1 MDKLFI
7 VAAGLFIIIISCGN
21 FADAQDARSNMPVPA
36 AEIYK
41 NMLAFAKNGEGSK
54 VGKSLILLNPVI
66 LEINKRFCIKIE
78 SDINNALYKE
88 DRMSITAS
96 VTKLIVIDIRNL
108 FMESIESI
116 DKDFDRM
123 VLRIRIA
130 FTEYQTI
137 DPILEKKDFDAS
149 TKIKN
154 NFRKAYFLSEG
165 KKFNELKE
173 TLNEIEGLLKKN
185 FPDAFEKDSC
195 LKKSMPTG
203 LPVDLPS

>member
-7 VAAGLFIIIISCGN
+7 IAAGLTIIIMSHGN
-21 FADAQDARSNMPVPA
+21 IVYAQDARSNMPVPA

-41 NMLAFAKNGEGSK
+41 NMLVFAKNGEGSK
-54 VGKSLILLNPVI
+54 VEKSLILLNPVI
-66 LEINKRFCIKIE
+66 LEVNKRFCIKIE
-78 SDINNALYKE
+78 SEINNALYKE
-88 DRMSITAS
+88 DRTSITDS

-108 FMESIESI
+108 LMESAESI
-116 DKDFDRM
+116 NKDLDRM

-137 DPILEKKDFDAS
+137 DPALEKKDFDAS

-173 TLNEIEGLLKKN
+173 TIKEIEGLLKKN

-195 LKKSMPTG
+195 LKK
-203 LPVDLPS
+203 

>member
-1 MDKLFI
+1 MSKLFI
-7 VAAGLFIIIISCGN
+7 VAAGLIIIIMSYGN
-21 FADAQDARSNMPVPA
+21 VVYAQDARSNMPVPA

-41 NMLAFAKNGEGSK
+41 NMLAFAKSGEGLK
-54 VGKSLILLNPVI
+54 VEKSLILLNPVI
-66 LEINKRFCIKIE
+66 SEVNKRFCIRIE
-78 SDINNALYKE
+78 SDISNSLYKE
-88 DRMSITAS
+88 DRLSITGS

-116 DKDFDRM
+116 DKDLDRM

-165 KKFNELKE
+165 KKFDELKE
-173 TLNEIEGLLKKN
+173 TLKDIEGLLKKN

-195 LKKSMPTG
+195 LKK
-203 LPVDLPS
+203 